1 MPKRDAHSYQ
11 TSRVVGLRN
20 NQIFPYVVGPSYT
33 NKTNPYRAKFRI
45 HKGLPGH
52 SGRDICLGNHTDEAI
67 AALAV
72 ELFVATYCMEY
83 PEYIMAMS
91 PLLTSCKP
99 CSVRDLVH
107 QYPVVATMDE
117 LDLYKY

>member
-1 MPKRDAHSYQ
+1 MPKRLGLSYQ
-11 TSRVVGLRN
+11 TSRAVGLRA

-33 NKTNPYRAKFRI
+33 NKSNPYRAKFRI

-52 SGRDICLGNHTDEAI
+52 SGRDICLGNHEDEAV

-72 ELFVATYCMEY
+72 ELFVATYLMEY
-83 PEYIMAMS
+83 PEYITSMA

-99 CSVRDLVH
+99 GSVRDLVH
-107 QYPVVATMDE
+107 EYPVAATTDE
-117 LDLYKY
+117 INLYKY

>member
-1 MPKRDAHSYQ
+1 MPKRFGLTYK
-11 TSRVVGLRN
+11 TSRAVGLRN
-20 NQIFPYVVGPSYT
+20 NQIFPYVAGPDYT
-33 NKTNPYRAKFRI
+33 NKTNRYRAKFRI

-52 SGRDICLGNHTDEAI
+52 SGKDICLGNHEDEAI

-83 PEYIMAMS
+83 PEYIPALS

-99 CSVRDLVH
+99 SNVRDLVH
-107 QYPVVATMDE
+107 QYPVVATADE

>member
-1 MPKRDAHSYQ
+1 MPKRPGPAYQ
-11 TSRVVGLRN
+11 TTRVVGLRN

-33 NKTNPYRAKFRI
+33 NKTNPFRAKFRI
-45 HKGLPGH
+45 HKGLPGY
-52 SGRDICLGNHTDEAI
+52 SGRDICLGNHADEVI

-83 PEYIMAMS
+83 PDYLTSMA

-99 CSVRDLVH
+99 GSVRDLVH
-107 QYPVVATMDE
+107 EYPVVATSDE
-117 LDLYKY
+117 MELYKY

>member
-1 MPKRDAHSYQ
+1 MPKRYGLTYK
-11 TSRVVGLRN
+11 TSRTVGLRN
-20 NQIFPYVVGPSYT
+20 NQIFPYVVGPSYSS
-33 NKTNPYRAKFRI
+33 KTNPYRAKFRI

-52 SGRDICLGNHTDEAI
+52 SGKDICLGNHEDEFV

-83 PEYIMAMS
+83 PEYLTAIT

-99 CSVRDLVH
+99 CTVRELVH
-107 QYPVVATMDE
+107 QYPVVATTDE
-117 LDLYKY
+117 INLYKY